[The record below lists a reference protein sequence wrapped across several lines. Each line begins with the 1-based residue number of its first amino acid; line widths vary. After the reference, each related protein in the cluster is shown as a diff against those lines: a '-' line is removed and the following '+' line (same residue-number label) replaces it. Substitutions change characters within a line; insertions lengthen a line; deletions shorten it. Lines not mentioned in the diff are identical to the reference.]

1 MKVKRVLQA
10 SVFAVLV
17 SVGGISFAA
26 DHGVMQKSGAPYG
39 MQGEGAQGPI
49 MGQSG
54 MMGGMKG
61 MMMGDQSGMGGMH
74 PMAGMGTMGGMMS
87 GCPMMG
93 PAAAVL
99 SPQQQLQMQ
108 AEMMQAMGKIMEK
121 YAAQIES
128 GTNY

>member
-1 MKVKRVLQA
+1 
-10 SVFAVLV
+10 
-17 SVGGISFAA
+17 
-26 DHGVMQKSGAPYG
+26 
-39 MQGEGAQGPI
+39 

-74 PMAGMGTMGGMMS
+74 PMAGMGAMGGMMS

-128 GTNY
+128 GTH